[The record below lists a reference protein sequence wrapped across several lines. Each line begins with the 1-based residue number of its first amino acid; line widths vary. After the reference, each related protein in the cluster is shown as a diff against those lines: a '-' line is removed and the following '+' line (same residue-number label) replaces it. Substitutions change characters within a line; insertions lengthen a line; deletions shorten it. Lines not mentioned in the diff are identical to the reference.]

1 MNGKLCLLIIFC
13 EPVSIVMLS
22 KDPMEMSM
30 RDCTSKVYIYCLIKE
45 EGATNPLKEQN
56 EEKEIQANGR

>member
-1 MNGKLCLLIIFC
+1 
-13 EPVSIVMLS
+13 MLS
-22 KDPMEMSM
+22 KGPMEMSM

-45 EGATNPLKEQN
+45 EGASDPLKEQN